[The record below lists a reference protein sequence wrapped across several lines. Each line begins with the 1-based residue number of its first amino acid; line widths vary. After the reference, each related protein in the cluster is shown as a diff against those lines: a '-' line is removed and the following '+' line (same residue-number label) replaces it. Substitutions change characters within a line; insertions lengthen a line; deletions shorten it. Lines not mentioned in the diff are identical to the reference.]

1 MNTGFI
7 ALHRKL
13 LDSPIWQVTTV
24 EQKVILI
31 TLLLMANHSEK
42 KWYWQGEEFIC
53 QPGQFI
59 TSLPNI
65 VKACGNGLTVQ
76 NVRTALKKFENMNF
90 LTDQSTK
97 TGRLITIVNWQ
108 VYQGKREV
116 DNRQPNS
123 QLTDGQQTPNRQPN
137 SQLTSNNNDN
147 NITMIN
153 NDNNNNNAHARE
165 QTQNGL
171 EVNEK
176 EKGFERFWELYP
188 SKRKKPVARI
198 AWMNMRVHSE
208 EQYALINVAVE
219 RYKKTNQWQEENGRY
234 IPDPDTFLQDERW
247 TDEIKLSEAVQAA
260 DREAQEKDEWIAKN
274 KERWAAIPPEKRKY
288 RLACFMGLDWEEVR
302 DMPYVGT

>member
-13 LDSPIWQVTTV
+13 LDSPIWLVTTV

-153 NDNNNNNAHARE
+153 NDNNNNAHARE

-176 EKGFERFWELYP
+176 EKGFECFWELYP

-208 EQYALINVAVE
+208 EQYALINAAVE

>member
-1 MNTGFI
+1 M
-7 ALHRKL
+7 
-13 LDSPIWQVTTV
+13 
-24 EQKVILI
+24 
-31 TLLLMANHSEK
+31 
-42 KWYWQGEEFIC
+42 
-53 QPGQFI
+53 
-59 TSLPNI
+59 PNI

-108 VYQGKREV
+108 VYQGKRDV

-123 QLTDGQQTPNRQPN
+123 QLTESQQTPNRQPN

-153 NDNNNNNAHARE
+153 NDNNNNARE
-165 QTQNGL
+165 QTKKPI

-176 EKGFERFWELYP
+176 EKGFELFWELYP

-208 EQYALINVAVE
+208 EQYALINSAVE

-247 TDEIKLSEAVQAA
+247 TDEIKLPEAVQAA
-260 DREAQEKDEWIAKN
+260 DKEAQEKAEWIAKN